1 MNQER
6 KAVRASRGTWR
17 GRSSAGYFDDVFRS
31 GRSRARV
38 DEKRYA
44 ARGRRRHGRAIV
56 RAEIDAYAAERA
68 ADMAELIAEERA
80 LAAEMADLYG
90 DDYPSDNY
98 GDFDE
103 YDDYRREDG
112 PADACDMFA
121 DIDLDDDFDP
131 YEYYGH
137 AYA

>member
-1 MNQER
+1 MSQEH
-6 KAVRASRGTWR
+6 KATRAARGTFDNR
-17 GRSSAGYFDDVFRS
+17 LCVGHADDVFRS

-38 DEKRYA
+38 YEKRCA
-44 ARGRRRHGRAIV
+44 ARGRRRYGRAIV

-68 ADMAELIAEERA
+68 DDMADLIAEERA
-80 LAAEMADLYG
+80 IAAEMADLYG
-90 DDYPSDNY
+90 DDCPSDNY
-98 GDFDE
+98 DDFD
-103 YDDYRREDG
+103 DDYRREDG